1 MRPTLPSP
9 IFGFLRRGA
18 RFHVGAAL
26 LLAACGRSAPPV
38 APGAPIVADPPAE
51 LRGMVEECDAM
62 IGALQAFQQCP
73 HLEDEDRQDLE
84 AWIERAHKDFA
95 AGRKA
100 NASPDAQNAIALA
113 CLRATRA
120 VTAATERCQAGPP
133 PKDAWYPR
141 GR

>member
-9 IFGFLRRGA
+9 IFGILRSWAWFR
-18 RFHVGAAL
+18 VGAAL
-26 LLAACGRSAPPV
+26 LLVGCARSAPPV
-38 APGAPIVADPPAE
+38 APGAPIEAAPPAE

-62 IGALQAFQQCP
+62 IAALEAFRGCP
-73 HLEDEDRQDLE
+73 HLAEEDRLDLE

-100 NASPDAQNAIALA
+100 NPSPEAQDAIALA
-113 CLRATRA
+113 CQRATRSVA
-120 VTAATERCQAGPP
+120 AATERCQAGPP